1 MSAPARIRVIVAV
14 IALAAAAVVAGV
26 VYATRQDPAQPKAR
40 CKNGVAAVFYTP
52 SKNTATVRNA
62 LSKGPR
68 RAARALEALADEHP
82 KDPVVQFNYA
92 TALYCGGFDAEAL
105 QAYRKAKRAGRD
117 TRYEV
122 TADVIL
128 HPQFFSEGGYPP
140 FVYSGGD
147 ALLVQGQI
155 AQRNYHQ
162 HTAERIWARAAKLH
176 PNDADA
182 QVAAA
187 VGRFDMDNLSASFS
201 RLGPLVKR
209 FPKSQTV
216 RFHLGLLLVWTGQ
229 AKQAIKELR
238 LAHQLDPGT
247 AMGQQAAKLVAGVAK
262 TGTRSP

>member
-1 MSAPARIRVIVAV
+1 MRVIVAV

-26 VYATRQDPAQPKAR
+26 VYAMRQDPAQPKAR

-52 SKNTATVRNA
+52 SKNAATVRDA
-62 LSKGPR
+62 LSKGPK
-68 RAARALEALADEHP
+68 RAARALEALANEHP

-105 QAYRKAKRAGRD
+105 QAYRKAKKAGRD

-162 HTAERIWARAAKLH
+162 HTAERLWARAAMLH

-229 AKQAIKELR
+229 AKQAVKELR
-238 LAHQLDPGT
+238 LAHQLGPRT

>member
-162 HTAERIWARAAKLH
+162 HTAERLWSRAAKLH

>member
-40 CKNGVAAVFYTP
+40 CTNGVAAVFYTP

-122 TADVIL
+122 TADVIDGPQSVVWDEAENRL
-128 HPQFFSEGGYPP
+128 HIQKAIMAAMIGGE
-140 FVYSGGD
+140 
-147 ALLVQGQI
+147 ALG
-155 AQRNYHQ
+155 
-162 HTAERIWARAAKLH
+162 
-176 PNDADA
+176 
-182 QVAAA
+182 
-187 VGRFDMDNLSASFS
+187 
-201 RLGPLVKR
+201 
-209 FPKSQTV
+209 
-216 RFHLGLLLVWTGQ
+216 
-229 AKQAIKELR
+229 
-238 LAHQLDPGT
+238 
-247 AMGQQAAKLVAGVAK
+247 
-262 TGTRSP
+262 

>member
-1 MSAPARIRVIVAV
+1 MSAPARIRVIVAA

-162 HTAERIWARAAKLH
+162 HTAERLWARAAKLH

>member
-162 HTAERIWARAAKLH
+162 HTAERLWARAAKLH

-247 AMGQQAAKLVAGVAK
+247 AMGQQAARLVAGVAK

>member
-162 HTAERIWARAAKLH
+162 HTAERLWARAAKLH